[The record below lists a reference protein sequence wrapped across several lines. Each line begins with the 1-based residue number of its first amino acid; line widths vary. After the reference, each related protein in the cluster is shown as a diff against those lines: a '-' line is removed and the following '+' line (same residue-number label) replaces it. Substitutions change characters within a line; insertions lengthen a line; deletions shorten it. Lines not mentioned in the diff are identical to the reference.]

1 MRIARTAATLGLV
14 LAAAA
19 CGTTTLM
26 EPDHGENAGVGSGR
40 KEMVSPASATP
51 RMGGNYIG
59 SGN

>member
-1 MRIARTAATLGLV
+1 MRIARTAATFGLV

-19 CGTTTLM
+19 CGTTTLT
-26 EPDHGENAGVGSGR
+26 EPNHGDRKGVGSDR
-40 KEMVSPASATP
+40 KEMVSPASAVP

>member
-1 MRIARTAATLGLV
+1 MRIARAAATLALV

-19 CGTTTLM
+19 CGTNTLT
-26 EPDHGENAGVGSGR
+26 EPDRSDDPGAGR

>member
-19 CGTTTLM
+19 CGATTAT
-26 EPDHGENAGVGSGR
+26 EPDLGENSRVGSER
-40 KEMVSPASATP
+40 KEMVSPASAAP

>member
-1 MRIARTAATLGLV
+1 MRIARRAATLALV

-19 CGTTTLM
+19 CGTTTPT
-26 EPDHGENAGVGSGR
+26 EPDRSSDQGAGR

-51 RMGGNYIG
+51 RMGGNYVG